1 MHLWKQQ
8 KARLLYPRMKIHV
21 ELAEK
26 MICFFW
32 VQKTDVEIAM
42 NRDF

>member
-1 MHLWKQQ
+1 MHLWKQE
-8 KARLLYPRMKIHV
+8 KASLLYPTMKIHV
-21 ELAEK
+21 YLAEK

-42 NRDF
+42 NCAF